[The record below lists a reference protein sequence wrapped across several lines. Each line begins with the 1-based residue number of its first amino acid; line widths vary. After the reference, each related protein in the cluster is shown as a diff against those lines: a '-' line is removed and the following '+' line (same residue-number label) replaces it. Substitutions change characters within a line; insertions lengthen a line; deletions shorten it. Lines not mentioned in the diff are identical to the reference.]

1 MSLILQ
7 IEFSC
12 AWDKKILHQGHLYIT
27 PTHVLFGSHFA
38 KKAIKLDEIK
48 AIEKRKS
55 IGIINNAMAIITKDG
70 TEVR

>member
-1 MSLILQ
+1 
-7 IEFSC
+7 
-12 AWDKKILHQGHLYIT
+12 LYIT